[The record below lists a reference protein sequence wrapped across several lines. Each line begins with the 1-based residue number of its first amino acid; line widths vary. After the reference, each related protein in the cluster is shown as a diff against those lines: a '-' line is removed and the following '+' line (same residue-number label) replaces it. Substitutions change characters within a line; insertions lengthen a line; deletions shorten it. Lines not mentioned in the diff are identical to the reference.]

1 MNGSR
6 ILHASLALGA
16 FAGLLRAQAPLL
28 EPLLRQASAEAKWDA
43 ATPLRVDLDG
53 DGQEDF
59 IVLGRTKDRVLLAA
73 FTSPL
78 GMASKA
84 QLITFTL
91 DPRRPTGLCTE
102 PPVLEAES
110 LDFDPEKT
118 PIGELPGFT
127 RSRVAKG
134 VKVGGGACPP
144 FHLYWDVQA
153 RDLKY
158 WRR

>member
-1 MNGSR
+1 MNGQC
-6 ILHASLALGA
+6 ILLASLVLEATFGPI
-16 FAGLLRAQAPLL
+16 RAQAPLL
-28 EPLLRQASAEAKWDA
+28 EPLLRQASAEAEWDA
-43 ATPLRVDLDG
+43 ANPFRVDLDG
-53 DGQEDF
+53 DGQPDF
-59 IVLGRTKDRVLLAA
+59 LVLGRTKDRILLAA

-78 GMASKA
+78 GMASRA
-84 QLITFTL
+84 QFIAFTL
-91 DPRRPTGLCTE
+91 DPKRPTGLCTE
-102 PPVLEAES
+102 HPVLEAES

-127 RSRVAKG
+127 RSKVAMG